1 MSSQATDDRTRGYD
15 VIVVGAGIVGAACA
29 RALAQTGRT
38 VAIVDRADAVSGT
51 SSHGEGNLLVSDKG
65 PGPELVLAQH
75 ARRRWATLS
84 AELRDESGPDF
95 PGIEFEAKGGVVVAT
110 TAAGADPLKTFA
122 ASQRDAGVVAR
133 EISTAEAL
141 DLEPALNPAITAAIH
156 YPEDAQVQPV
166 IAAEA
171 MLRSARS
178 AGAVMRMRTTV
189 TGGIVRAGT
198 LTGIHTDHGD
208 LHGDVI
214 VNAAGPWAAGLS
226 TALGARIDVR
236 PRRGMVLV
244 TTRMPHRV
252 FHKVY
257 DGDYF
262 GATQSADA
270 ALQTS
275 SVIESTQGGT
285 VLIGSSREQVGF
297 DDHLRVEVLRELA
310 GKAMRVFPFLANASI
325 MRTYGGFRPYV
336 PDHLPV
342 IGPDPRMPGLW
353 HATGHEGA
361 GIGLSVSTADII
373 TALIDGHPTP
383 VDATPFRVDR
393 AAVLGEEAA

>member
-1 MSSQATDDRTRGYD
+1 MTSPDDRTSGYD
-15 VIVVGAGIVGAACA
+15 AIVVGAGIVGAACA
-29 RALAQTGRT
+29 RALAQTGRR
-38 VAIVDRADAVSGT
+38 VAIVDRGDAVSGT

-75 ARRRWATLS
+75 ARSRWTTLS
-84 AELRDESGPDF
+84 AELRDEGGPDL
-95 PGIEFEAKGGVVVAT
+95 PDIEFEAKGGVVVAT
-110 TAAGADPLKTFA
+110 TAVGAEPLRAFA
-122 ASQRDAGVVAR
+122 ASQRDAGVIAR
-133 EISTAEAL
+133 ELTIAEAL
-141 DLEPALNPAITAAIH
+141 DLEPALNPAVTAAVH
-156 YPEDAQVQPV
+156 YPDDAQVQPV

-171 MLRSARS
+171 MLRSARN
-178 AGAVMRMRTTV
+178 AGAVVRRRTAV
-189 TGGIVRAGT
+189 TGGIVRGDALVGVR
-198 LTGIHTDHGD
+198 TDDGD
-208 LHGDVI
+208 LYGDLV
-214 VNAAGPWAAGLS
+214 VNAAGPWAAEVS
-226 TALGARIDVR
+226 AALGARIDVR

-262 GATQSADA
+262 GATQSTDA

-297 DDHLRVEVLRELA
+297 DDRLRVEVLRELA
-310 GKAMRVFPFLANASI
+310 GKALRVFPFLANASI

-342 IGPDPRMPGLW
+342 IGADPRLPGLW

-373 TALIDGHPTP
+373 AALVDGQPTP
-383 VDATPFRVDR
+383 VDATDFRVDR